1 MVVAMLIGM
10 ILFPIL
16 NNKYEK
22 RRKKK
27 REEKRQKKYKE
38 YIDQKV
44 QQIDDVMTKQK
55 NILYNN
61 YLSAEDCAKIVLNK
75 DARLWERR
83 RNDDD
88 FLTIRVGI
96 GDVPIEADIEYPD
109 KEFSLEDDNLLELIN
124 TVANKSKM
132 IKDVPITVSLTSKN
146 IAALIVEKDDRTT
159 EKFVQN
165 LIMQL
170 VALHSYVDLKL
181 VFFLKKE
188 KNIKWEYMKTLPHIW
203 DEYKNIRFWADDY
216 EDMKQVSLYLE
227 AEFNNRKQYGN
238 KFDYKSF
245 FWYKA

>member
-1 MVVAMLIGM
+1 MAMGMVMMVSMMATISGLSNGTSSLRTTIISSLMVVAMLIGM

-96 GDVPIEADIEYPD
+96 GDVPIEADIEYPVF
-109 KEFSLEDDNLLELIN
+109 ELE
-124 TVANKSKM
+124 
-132 IKDVPITVSLTSKN
+132 
-146 IAALIVEKDDRTT
+146 
-159 EKFVQN
+159 
-165 LIMQL
+165 
-170 VALHSYVDLKL
+170 
-181 VFFLKKE
+181 
-188 KNIKWEYMKTLPHIW
+188 
-203 DEYKNIRFWADDY
+203 
-216 EDMKQVSLYLE
+216 
-227 AEFNNRKQYGN
+227 
-238 KFDYKSF
+238 
-245 FWYKA
+245 